1 MCQEMSFLILVT
13 ASSGKPTPE
22 FFNFGDGKQ
31 R

>member
-22 FFNFGDGKQ
+22 FYFLRG
-31 R
+31 RLR